1 MIYCKPFLKGRE
13 GMKVISIMNQKGGTG
28 KTTVTLNLAAA
39 YALDGSR
46 VLMMDLDSQ
55 GSLTAATC
63 AFSEQEPSTYEVIAG
78 DVKLTDAIKTL
89 KTGLSIVP
97 TDNRLLLLKETGE
110 ARQRGRIKRILKGI
124 ETDYDY
130 VFIDCPPH
138 LAIDTIMALSAS
150 DYAIIPV
157 QTNYL
162 SMAGLAQMMD
172 SIKYLQDKNKAL
184 QVGAIVPTFV
194 RKTNLDRYVLSCI
207 REVYPDLLTES
218 HISQSVLLAEAPLFQ
233 KDIFSYKPHSKGAKE
248 FTALHN
254 ELVHRGI

>member
-1 MIYCKPFLKGRE
+1 
-13 GMKVISIMNQKGGTG
+13 MKVISIMNQKGGTG
-28 KTTVTLNLAAA
+28 KTTLTLNLGAA
-39 YALDGSR
+39 YALDGKR
-46 VLMMDLDSQ
+46 VLLIDLDAQ
-55 GSLTAATC
+55 GSLTAAAC
-63 AFSEQEPSTYEVIAG
+63 AFSEEEPSTYDVISG
-78 DVKLTDAIKTL
+78 ETKPEDAIKTL
-89 KTGLSIVP
+89 KNGLYILP

-110 ARQRGRIKRILKGI
+110 ARQRGRIKRILKQFEGV
-124 ETDYDY
+124 YDY

-138 LAIDTIMALSAS
+138 LAIDTIMALYAS

-162 SMAGLAQMMD
+162 SLAGLAQMMD
-172 SIKYLQDKNKAL
+172 SIDYIRGRNKAL

-194 RKTNLDRYVLSCI
+194 RKTNLDRYVLKCI
-207 REVYPDLLTES
+207 KDVYPALLTEA

-248 FTALHN
+248 FTALHS